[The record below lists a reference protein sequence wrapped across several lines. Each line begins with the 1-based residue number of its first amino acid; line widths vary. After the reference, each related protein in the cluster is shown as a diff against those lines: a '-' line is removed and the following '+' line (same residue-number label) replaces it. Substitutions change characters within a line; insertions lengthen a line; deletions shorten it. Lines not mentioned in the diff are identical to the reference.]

1 MNQTKGKNM
10 SGSENKP
17 FNFIRSEDETTILI
31 LLVEVISCID
41 AMKKFL
47 LQGKMYWCPYII
59 QCLLQLNNA
68 INQTC
73 VAGRACILTK
83 KLEQN

>member
-1 MNQTKGKNM
+1 MNQTKGENI

-17 FNFIRSEDETTILI
+17 FNPVRSEAETTLLI

-41 AMKKFL
+41 ALKKFL

-59 QCLLQLNNA
+59 QCVY
-68 INQTC
+68 C
-73 VAGRACILTK
+73 S
-83 KLEQN
+83 